1 MLVGPA
7 IWLMMWLD
15 LNVFLLIF
23 NRFGNTVEFFRG
35 GDTWKFVVKL
45 LVIGLG
51 SVVLSECILNHASS
65 ELHFILEHLKEIKL
79 EVKFGET
86 NVYQ

>member
-1 MLVGPA
+1 M
-7 IWLMMWLD
+7 
-15 LNVFLLIF
+15 
-23 NRFGNTVEFFRG
+23 FFYQPTRYDG
-35 GDTWKFVVKL
+35 IRQNLQQVVLKWKFVVKL

-51 SVVLSECILNHASS
+51 SVVLSGCILNHASS